1 MNLQMEY
8 INRLD
13 FIWKKRLTE
22 EHKEASLTH
31 AVNTVLIHN
40 ILPTQIGKKNC
51 LLIMFKMCPM

>member
-1 MNLQMEY
+1 MEY

-40 ILPTQIGKKNC
+40 ILPTQIGMKN
-51 LLIMFKMCPM
+51 LIARLNDF